1 VSLAK
6 GAISMIQNSSSG
18 PSELASMSLGSLA
31 PAQSRFREQ
40 WLRGTLSAGRNVFV
54 LLVELLLVTISFE
67 LSMSHFE
74 SRLAPL
80 EIGEAAILIVV
91 LVLVF
96 RGAALIAFGVC
107 ERSFR
112 HAGLSDAIA
121 IAKAVAVSSVA
132 LYAAC
137 FGLKTHFDVV
147 PPGGFFL
154 ADAATLFLMLSTFQ
168 FSARIY
174 HFFVDTAGT
183 SAAAAKRVVIIGA
196 GDAGVSV
203 LRELLDMPRS
213 GIVPVALVDD
223 DPMKRGTLICGV
235 PVVGGLPNL
244 AAVLSEFQASEVLV
258 CIPSATSS
266 QRKRI
271 LAACRKGGVPIRT
284 LPGVVS
290 LLDNRASM
298 RDLRSITIEDLLQ
311 RDEFVPDRNL
321 TSQLVAAK
329 VVLVTGAGGSIG
341 SELCRQIAAAC
352 PRRLVLVDK
361 SENSLFYCHLGIQEA
376 CPGLEIIPVLGDVTD
391 DHFVRTTMLQGRPNL
406 VFHAAAFKHVGMMEL
421 HPDQAIR
428 NNVLG
433 TRNVLLAA
441 TDAGAEIFVNVS
453 TDKAVNPR
461 CYMGL
466 SKKLAELFVKESDA
480 RHRTRC
486 MSVRFGNVAGST
498 GSVLRIFSEQI
509 RQGKPLH
516 VTDPHATR
524 YFMSIP
530 EAVFLILCA
539 ASLGKG
545 GETFIFDMGE
555 PVNIYEL
562 ARTLMLFAGV
572 MPGEELPIHFTGL
585 KDGEKVAEELWD
597 GWEVPESTD
606 NSRIFKLAG
615 SNPLS
620 IDIFS
625 AVGRFHEFIAAH
637 DHAGLVQY
645 IAELVPGF
653 AQQRTSLSEFATNQV
668 QDDLE
673 RVNA

>member
-1 VSLAK
+1 ML
-6 GAISMIQNSSSG
+6 
-18 PSELASMSLGSLA
+18 
-31 PAQSRFREQ
+31 
-40 WLRGTLSAGRNVFV
+40 
-54 LLVELLLVTISFE
+54 
-67 LSMSHFE
+67 
-74 SRLAPL
+74 
-80 EIGEAAILIVV
+80 
-91 LVLVF
+91 
-96 RGAALIAFGVC
+96 C
-107 ERSFR
+107 
-112 HAGLSDAIA
+112 
-121 IAKAVAVSSVA
+121 AV
-132 LYAAC
+132 
-137 FGLKTHFDVV
+137 
-147 PPGGFFL
+147 
-154 ADAATLFLMLSTFQ
+154 Q

-174 HFFVDTAGT
+174 HFLMDTAGI
-183 SAAAAKRVVIIGA
+183 SAADTKRVVIIGA

-203 LRELLDMPRS
+203 LRELLETPRT

-244 AAVLSEFQASEVLV
+244 AVVLSEFQASEVLICV
-258 CIPSATSS
+258 PSATPG

-271 LAACRKGGVPIRT
+271 FAACRMCGVPVRT

-290 LLDNRASM
+290 LLNNRASM
-298 RDLRSITIEDLLQ
+298 RDLRAITIEDALQ
-311 RDEFVPDRNL
+311 REQFVPDHKL
-321 TSQLVAAK
+321 TSQLVAGK

-341 SELCRQIAAAC
+341 SELCRQIASAS
-352 PRRLVLVDK
+352 PRRLILVDK
-361 SENSLFYCHLGIQEA
+361 SENSLFYCHMGIQEA
-376 CPGLEIIPVLGDVTD
+376 CPGLEIVPVLGDVTD
-391 DHFVRTTMLQGRPNL
+391 EHFVRVTMLQQRPDL

-441 TDAGAEIFVNVS
+441 TDAGVEIFVNVS

-498 GSVLRIFSEQI
+498 GSVLRIFLEQI

-530 EAVFLILCA
+530 EAVFLIVCA

-585 KDGEKVAEELWD
+585 KDGEKVAEELWED
-597 GWEVPESTD
+597 WEVPESTG

-615 SNPLS
+615 TNPLS
-620 IDIFS
+620 IDIFA
-625 AVGRFHEFIAAH
+625 AVGRFREFIAAH
-637 DHAGLVQY
+637 DNAGLAEY
-645 IAELVPGF
+645 IGELVPGF
-653 AQQRTSLSEFATNQV
+653 TYQRASIAEFALNQG

-673 RVNA
+673 RAHV